1 MINYWNE
8 KIKKLDV
15 IDIGLIKLAV
25 LLATIII
32 VKLFPQLMYISY
44 SVLIILVIICAA
56 RPAYRLWIKK

>member
-1 MINYWNE
+1 MLNYWNE
-8 KIKKLDV
+8 RIKKFDV
-15 IDIGLIKLAV
+15 IDIGLIKLEV

-32 VKLFPQLMYISY
+32 VKLFPQLIYISY

>member
-1 MINYWNE
+1 MINYLNE
-8 KIKKLDV
+8 RIKRFDV

-25 LLATIII
+25 ILATVVI

-44 SVLIILVIICAA
+44 SVLIILAIICAA

>member
-1 MINYWNE
+1 MLNNLNE
-8 KIKKLDV
+8 MIKKFDV

-32 VKLFPQLMYISY
+32 VKLFPQLMSISY
-44 SVLIILVIICAA
+44 SILIILVIICAA